1 MHRGAWR
8 ATVHGVIKSRIQLS
22 DQGQHELYTIILSHK
37 IVYNIYIYIYK
48 VYCITFPT
56 SHLVLYI
63 INYVL
68 YYDIK

>member
-37 IVYNIYIYIYK
+37 IVYYIYIYIKYI
-48 VYCITFPT
+48 VLHFP
-56 SHLVLYI
+56 HHI
-63 INYVL
+63 L
-68 YYDIK
+68 YYILLIMCCIMI